1 MGQISFD
8 GRVAIVTGAGGGLGR
23 TYALDLAQRGCKVVV
38 NDVGGS
44 VTGGG
49 VNNAL
54 AQRVV
59 DEILAAGGQAV
70 PNFDSVSTPDG
81 GESIVNTALDT
92 FAKVD
97 IVINN
102 AGMLRNKTIAKMSWD
117 DLDAVLDVHLKAAFY
132 VSQPAFKVMRDNEYG
147 RFVFTSSNSGVF
159 GNFGQSNY
167 GAAKMGVIGLSNVLA
182 IEGRRH
188 NILSNAICPVAS
200 TRMTEE
206 LLGGFADAL
215 APERVTALAVY
226 LASEQSCI
234 THGVFSAGG
243 GRFARM
249 FIGLAPGWYAGR
261 ESDPTAEDIAQHLPE
276 IDAHDG
282 YTTPTSNGEELG
294 QLLVLLHR

>member
-1 MGQISFD
+1 VEQISFD

-23 TYALDLAQRGCKVVV
+23 TYALDLARRGCKVVV

-44 VTGGG
+44 VTRGGT
-49 VNNAL
+49 NNTA

-59 DEILAAGGQAV
+59 DEITGASGQAV
-70 PNFDSVSTPDG
+70 PNFDSVSTPEG
-81 GESIVNTALDT
+81 GESIVNTALD
-92 FAKVD
+92 AYGQVD

-102 AGMLRNKTIAKMSWD
+102 AGMLRNKSFAKMSWD

-132 VSQPAFKVMRDNEYG
+132 VSQPAFKVMCDNGYG
-147 RFVFTSSNSGVF
+147 RFVFTSSNSGLF

-167 GAAKMGVIGLSNVLA
+167 AAAKMGVIGLSNVLA
-182 IEGRRH
+182 IEGHRH
-188 NILSNAICPVAS
+188 NVLSNTICPVAS

-215 APERVTALAVY
+215 APEKVTALAVY
-226 LASEQSCI
+226 LASEQSSV
-234 THGVFSAGG
+234 THGVFSAAG

-261 ESDPTAEDIAQHLPE
+261 ASEPTAEDIAEHLHE

-282 YTTPTSNGEELG
+282 YVTPTSNGEELG
-294 QLLVLLHR
+294 QLLVLLHQ